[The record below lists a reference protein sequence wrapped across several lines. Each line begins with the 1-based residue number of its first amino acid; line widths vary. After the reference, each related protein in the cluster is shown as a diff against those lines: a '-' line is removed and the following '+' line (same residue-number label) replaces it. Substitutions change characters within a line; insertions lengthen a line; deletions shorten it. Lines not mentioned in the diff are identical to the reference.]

1 MGGCKHPSLGSSAQ
15 KLCLKSPLCTISKR
29 SSNLTPLPPFKDILG
44 VRDNT
49 QKLVLSEF

>member
-29 SSNLTPLPPFKDILG
+29 SSNLTPRQPKDILG
-44 VRDNT
+44 VRENT
-49 QKLVLSEF
+49 QKLVFSEF